1 MNDRMAAIAAS
12 LLMSAAPALL
22 FSAAPIFVAAPAQ
35 AQSFSQMLVFGDSSV
50 DAGFYKALPNP
61 GGGTPFN
68 DAWAAAVAAGA
79 GAPTNAPGLM
89 NSQVLAAYFGLT
101 ANPANQPGG
110 TNFAT
115 SGAKDL
121 AINDGTDGGFKKAIP
136 VATQIDSYLAASG
149 GRANGSGL
157 YLISSGGNDVSF
169 AFGGFPASPKNQ
181 ADRIAYLQDTANG
194 LADKIAVLHN
204 AGARTIIV
212 PGRSFSFPIGKPE
225 QQAAELAYTH
235 ALWSDL
241 AARGVNFIP
250 ADFNSVR
257 VAIAADPSAFG
268 FQFIKSDA
276 ASTACTEPV
285 VGGVKIRTAYALL
298 CSSNPAAPSH
308 LVSPDAAQ
316 THLLADDQH
325 LTTAGQKLQ
334 ADYFYSLIV
343 APSEISFLAEN
354 AVQSRTVTV
363 AGIQDQIGISRQRQ
377 TAGFNVWI
385 NGDVSSLKI
394 DNPAPGFPGDPST
407 PLSGTVGLDYKWASG
422 YLLGGAITV
431 GTQTPGFELGGSFR
445 QKEVAGSVYGSVVKG
460 PTWASV
466 IGTYGALRYDVN
478 RIVPIG
484 ITMQG
489 SNGVTNG
496 SNVSLAAQAG
506 YDFVNGAWT
515 HGPVA
520 GLTWQQVKVGGFTE
534 TGGFTALSFGDQT
547 RDSVI
552 SALGYKATYNLGQ
565 FRPFV
570 QAVWN
575 HELGPIDRT
584 VRAALTTIDAPSYE
598 MAAVKLG
605 RDWATATV
613 GTTLKLSNAFTGL
626 ASFTAQAGQT
636 GVTTYGGRVGVN
648 YRID

>member
-169 AFGGFPASPKNQ
+169 AFGGFPASPKN
-181 ADRIAYLQDTANG
+181 

-489 SNGVTNG
+489 SNGTTNG

>member
-212 PGRSFSFPIGKPE
+212 PGRFFVSNR
-225 QQAAELAYTH
+225 QAG
-235 ALWSDL
+235 
-241 AARGVNFIP
+241 AAGSRTRLHSRF
-250 ADFNSVR
+250 
-257 VAIAADPSAFG
+257 
-268 FQFIKSDA
+268 
-276 ASTACTEPV
+276 V
-285 VGGVKIRTAYALL
+285 VG
-298 CSSNPAAPSH
+298 
-308 LVSPDAAQ
+308 
-316 THLLADDQH
+316 
-325 LTTAGQKLQ
+325 
-334 ADYFYSLIV
+334 F
-343 APSEISFLAEN
+343 
-354 AVQSRTVTV
+354 
-363 AGIQDQIGISRQRQ
+363 
-377 TAGFNVWI
+377 
-385 NGDVSSLKI
+385 
-394 DNPAPGFPGDPST
+394 
-407 PLSGTVGLDYKWASG
+407 
-422 YLLGGAITV
+422 GGARRQLHS
-431 GTQTPGFELGGSFR
+431 GRFQLG
-445 QKEVAGSVYGSVVKG
+445 A
-460 PTWASV
+460 
-466 IGTYGALRYDVN
+466 
-478 RIVPIG
+478 
-484 ITMQG
+484 
-489 SNGVTNG
+489 
-496 SNVSLAAQAG
+496 
-506 YDFVNGAWT
+506 
-515 HGPVA
+515 
-520 GLTWQQVKVGGFTE
+520 
-534 TGGFTALSFGDQT
+534 
-547 RDSVI
+547 
-552 SALGYKATYNLGQ
+552 
-565 FRPFV
+565 
-570 QAVWN
+570 
-575 HELGPIDRT
+575 
-584 VRAALTTIDAPSYE
+584 
-598 MAAVKLG
+598 G
-605 RDWATATV
+605 RDRSRSLGIRLPV
-613 GTTLKLSNAFTGL
+613 
-626 ASFTAQAGQT
+626 
-636 GVTTYGGRVGVN
+636 Y
-648 YRID
+648 